1 MGEQTQ
7 KVLKQ
12 EDQTIA
18 DLLKE
23 LFEEIEEYERLE
35 RDGLAG
41 KTERGEQSE
50 DS

>member
-1 MGEQTQ
+1 MGEQTE
-7 KVLKQ
+7 KVLK
-12 EDQTIA
+12 ESDQTIA

-23 LFEEIEEYERLE
+23 LFEEIEEYDRLE

-41 KTERGEQSE
+41 KGESSE

>member
-1 MGEQTQ
+1 MGEQTE
-7 KVLKQ
+7 KVLR
-12 EDQTIA
+12 ESDQTIA

-23 LFEEIEEYERLE
+23 LFEEIEEYDRLE

-41 KTERGEQSE
+41 KRESSE

>member
-1 MGEQTQ
+1 MGEQTE
-7 KVLKQ
+7 KVLK
-12 EDQTIA
+12 ERDQSIA

-23 LFEEIEEYERLE
+23 LFEEIEEYDRLE

-41 KTERGEQSE
+41 KRESNQ

>member
-1 MGEQTQ
+1 MGEQTE
-7 KVLKQ
+7 KVLK
-12 EDQTIA
+12 ERDKTIA

-23 LFEEIEEYERLE
+23 LFEEIEEYDRLE

-41 KTERGEQSE
+41 KRESSE

>member
-1 MGEQTQ
+1 MGEQTE
-7 KVLKQ
+7 KVLK
-12 EDQTIA
+12 ERDQTIA

-23 LFEEIEEYERLE
+23 LFEEIEEYDRLE

-41 KTERGEQSE
+41 KRESSE

>member
-1 MGEQTQ
+1 MGEQTE
-7 KVLKQ
+7 KVLK
-12 EDQTIA
+12 ERDQNIA

-23 LFEEIEEYERLE
+23 LFEEIEEYDRLE

-41 KTERGEQSE
+41 KRESGE